1 MEEEHINQR
10 PSATVEEYSYSEA
23 DFVFSGL
30 SWKERRQYAED
41 TSFLSPF
48 DKALQSKWEQKMNE
62 GLFRYPLRNLQTK
75 ILPGSLSYVAQLNI
89 QRSINRR
96 KPEDIWSIQQK
107 FNPNQFNYNKI
118 KPEEIVFQ
126 MIRSETEHCV
136 DSDKVH
142 GSSVNGMGTSDCKSG
157 STHQRCCILECKGG
171 CTLVVINVSPLEFG
185 HVLFMPDPSL
195 CLPQI
200 LTEDLMLFGLESVL
214 LSAHPGFRVGFNSL
228 GGFASVNHLHLHG
241 FYLDHDL
248 FIESSSSKPLCPEMN
263 FHLITHFP
271 APSFLFYTDGR
282 NLKSTAQNI
291 CKVTDFLVA
300 KNIAHNLFITRG
312 SNPDTG
318 NGSEGRN
325 GIRVNIWARKP
336 SFGAKEVSAFN
347 VALCELAGHL
357 PVKNQEDFNSI
368 TEDSVIDIIHNCLL
382 ADDEFTQLSLDLV
395 EYLRK

>member
-1 MEEEHINQR
+1 MEEHRKLLPN
-10 PSATVEEYSYSEA
+10 ATVEEYNYFEE
-23 DFVFSGL
+23 DFVFQGL
-30 SWKERRQYAED
+30 SWKKRQEFAED

-48 DKALQSKWEQKMNE
+48 DKALQSKWEEKMNE
-62 GLFRYPLRNLQTK
+62 GLFRYPLRNVQTK
-75 ILPGSLSYVAQLNI
+75 ILPGSVSYVAQLNI

-96 KPEDIWSIQQK
+96 KPEDIWSVQQK

-118 KPEEIVFQ
+118 KSEEIVFQ
-126 MIRSETEHCV
+126 MIRSEAEHSV
-136 DSDKVH
+136 DSHIVQ
-142 GSSVNGMGTSDCKSG
+142 GSMVNGMGSSECKSG
-157 STHQRCCILECKGG
+157 STPQGSCTLECKSS

-200 LTEDLMLFGLESVL
+200 LTENLMLFGMESVF
-214 LSAHPGFRVGFNSL
+214 LSSHPGFRVGFNSL

-241 FYLDHDL
+241 FYLDHEL
-248 FIESSSSKPLCPEMN
+248 LIESSCSKPLCPEIN
-263 FHLITHFP
+263 FHLVTHFP
-271 APSFLFYTDGR
+271 APGFLFYTDGKD
-282 NLKSTAQNI
+282 LKSTAQKI

-300 KNIAHNLFITRG
+300 KNIAHNLFVTRG

-318 NGSEGRN
+318 KVSEDRN
-325 GIRVNIWARKP
+325 GIRVIIWARKP

-357 PVKNQEDFNSI
+357 PVKNQEDFISI
-368 TEDSVIDIIHNCLL
+368 TEDSVIAIIHSCLL

-395 EYLRK
+395 QHLRKQ